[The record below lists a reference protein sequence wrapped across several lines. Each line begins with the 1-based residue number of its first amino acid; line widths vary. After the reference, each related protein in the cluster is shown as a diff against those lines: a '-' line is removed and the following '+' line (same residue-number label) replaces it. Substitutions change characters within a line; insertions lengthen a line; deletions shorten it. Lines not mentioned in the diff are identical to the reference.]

1 MANGK
6 GRLLGSLRRLTANKQ
21 NIDAKNK
28 LQNVQDKGLGAL
40 FDSPNPNPKT
50 MDTEW
55 KNYLSD
61 IRKSNDQILAELM
74 KQRNGNDK
82 Y

>member
-1 MANGK
+1 MAN

-28 LQNVQDKGLGAL
+28 LQNAQEKGLGVL
-40 FDSPNPNPKT
+40 FEDPNPVKKT

-55 KNYLSD
+55 KGYLND
-61 IRKSNDQILAELM
+61 IKKSNEKILAELM
-74 KQRNGNDK
+74 KQRNGNDR